1 VEPSRQRLDL
11 PGAISSCLFLALP
24 PPLLCCTARF
34 VTAPTLFFHPHLL
47 SGCCDSRVAPTR
59 LMSSTTPSTTSGR
72 TSMIRPH
79 PGPLLRYAYHFDCL
93 ELVSCWDLL
102 FFVNTAVCSF
112 MTSILPCCRGCGV
125 QIFRFMY
132 LSVCLF
138 VSVRLAM
145 QPNRSNHSKDPSHSN
160 ISLRMSVE
168 RALSTAGLTGIELT

>member
-1 VEPSRQRLDL
+1 
-11 PGAISSCLFLALP
+11 
-24 PPLLCCTARF
+24 
-34 VTAPTLFFHPHLL
+34 
-47 SGCCDSRVAPTR
+47 
-59 LMSSTTPSTTSGR
+59 M
-72 TSMIRPH
+72 
-79 PGPLLRYAYHFDCL
+79 
-93 ELVSCWDLL
+93 SCWDLL

-168 RALSTAGLTGIELT
+168 RALSTAGLTGIELRWQLLNECKLGDLMSQTNHSPTLSQRMKHAHIFMYLYHASRYYTQIGRKVSFTNVYLLTFICSSYTHVQPVDPMKVSPWLSAVGGGVY